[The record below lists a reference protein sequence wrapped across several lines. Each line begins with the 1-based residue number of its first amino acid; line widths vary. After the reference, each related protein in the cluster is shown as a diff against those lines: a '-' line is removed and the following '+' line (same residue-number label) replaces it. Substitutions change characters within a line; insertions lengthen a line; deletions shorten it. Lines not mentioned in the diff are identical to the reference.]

1 MNPEEIGQFLESKTY
16 DYYLGQALDQ
26 VPADIDKREGSIIY
40 DALAPACYQLALF
53 TMDLKNVLLNAF
65 VQTAVGDYL
74 DLKAEEHGL
83 KRIAATQ
90 AYVKGVFTDS
100 AGAAYKL
107 LNEGDRF
114 SSVGDSPVYYAVV
127 NQISDGVYTLKC
139 EATGSVGNQYIG
151 QLLPIDHFNGLG
163 AGNITEI
170 IIPSRDVEDD
180 ESLRARILKTYEVN
194 QYGGNIEDYIRFTS
208 QQEGVGAVQV
218 YPAWNGGGTV
228 KVVMLNSA
236 FELPNETLINKVQEA
251 LDPHN
256 AQMGYGLAPIG
267 HLVTV
272 AAPTQRLINISLHVD
287 TEVGV
292 VFSELQPLI
301 KEAIDAHFLALR
313 KNWSAHNDLY
323 QYSQTVY
330 RSQLIAAIL
339 KVTGVAN
346 VSNLRLNGSDA
357 DVVLTFNNTLQECA
371 FVGTVI
377 YT

>member
-1 MNPEEIGQFLESKTY
+1 MNPEEVGQFLESKTY
-16 DYYLGQALDQ
+16 DYYLEQALSQ
-26 VPADIDKREGSIIY
+26 VPDDIDKREGSIIY

-53 TMDLKNVLLNAF
+53 TFDLKNVLLNAF
-65 VQTAVGDYL
+65 VQTAVGSYL
-74 DLKAEEHGL
+74 DLKAEEHGI
-83 KRIAATQ
+83 KRIPATQ

-100 AGAAYKL
+100 SGAAYKL

-114 SSVGDSPVYYAVV
+114 SSIGEDPVYYDVV
-127 NQISDGVYTLKC
+127 NQISEGTYTLKC
-139 EATGSVGNQYIG
+139 EVTGSVGNQYIG

-163 AGNITEI
+163 GGKITEVT
-170 IIPSRDVEDD
+170 IPARDEEDD

-228 KVVMLNSA
+228 RVVLLNSA
-236 FELPNETLINKVQEA
+236 FEVPNGTLINKVQEA

-256 AQMGYGLAPIG
+256 AQKGYGVAPIG

-272 AAPTQRLINISLHVD
+272 ATPTARTVDISLHID
-287 TEVGV
+287 TEVGT
-292 VFSELQPLI
+292 SLSTLQPLI
-301 KEAIDAHFLALR
+301 KEAIDAHFLSIR
-313 KNWSAHNDLY
+313 KNWSSHNELY

-339 KVTGVAN
+339 KVAGVAN
-346 VSNLRLNGSDA
+346 VSNLRLSGKDA
-357 DVVLTFNNTLQECA
+357 DVVLTFNNSLQECA
-371 FVGTVI
+371 FVGAVS

>member
-1 MNPEEIGQFLESKTY
+1 MNPDEIGQFLESKTY
-16 DYYLGQALDQ
+16 DYYLEQALEQ
-26 VPADIDKREGSIIY
+26 VPAEIDKREGSIIY

-83 KRIAATQ
+83 KRIPATQ

-100 AGAAYKL
+100 SGAAYQL

-114 SSVGDSPVYYAVV
+114 SSIGDNPVYYAVV
-127 NQISDGVYTLKC
+127 NKISEGTYTLKC
-139 EATGSVGNQYIG
+139 EVTGSVGNQYVG

-163 AGNITEI
+163 GGKITEVT
-170 IIPSRDVEDD
+170 IPARDEEDD

-228 KVVMLNSA
+228 RVVLLNSA
-236 FELPNETLINKVQEA
+236 FEVPNGTLINKVQEA

-256 AQMGYGLAPIG
+256 AQKGYGVAPIG

-272 AAPTQRLINISLHVD
+272 AAPTARTVDISVHVD
-287 TEVGV
+287 TEVGT
-292 VFSELQPLI
+292 SLNTLQPLI
-301 KEAIDAHFLALR
+301 KEAIEAHFLALR

-330 RSQLIAAIL
+330 RSQLIVAIL
-339 KVTGVAN
+339 KVAGVAN
-346 VSNLRLNGSDA
+346 VSNLRLNGRDA
-357 DVVLTFNNTLQECA
+357 DVVLTFNNSLQECA
-371 FVGTVI
+371 FVGTVS

>member
-16 DYYLGQALDQ
+16 DYYLEQALEQ
-26 VPADIDKREGSIIY
+26 VPAEIDKREGSIIY

-65 VQTAVGDYL
+65 VQTAVGGYL

-100 AGAAYKL
+100 TGAPYQL

-114 SSVGDSPVYYAVV
+114 SSVGDNPVYYAVV
-127 NQISDGVYTLKC
+127 NKISEGTYTLKC
-139 EATGSVGNQYIG
+139 EVTGSVGNQYVG

-163 AGNITEI
+163 GGNITEI

-228 KVVMLNSA
+228 RVVLLNSA
-236 FELPNETLINKVQEA
+236 YELPNETLINKVQEA

-256 AQMGYGLAPIG
+256 AQLGYGLAPIG

-272 AAPTQRLINISLHVD
+272 AAPTARTVDISLHID
-287 TEVGV
+287 TEVGATL
-292 VFSELQPLI
+292 SELQPLV
-301 KEAIDAHFLALR
+301 KAAIDAHFLALR

-339 KVTGVAN
+339 KVAGVAN
-346 VSNLRLNGSDA
+346 VSNLRLNGRDA
-357 DVVLTFNNTLQECA
+357 DVVLTFTNVLQECA
-371 FVGTVI
+371 FVGQVT

>member
-1 MNPEEIGQFLESKTY
+1 MNPEEVGQFLESKTY
-16 DYYLGQALDQ
+16 DYYLEQALSQ
-26 VPADIDKREGSIIY
+26 VPDDIDKREGSIIY

-53 TMDLKNVLLNAF
+53 TFDLKNVLLNAF
-65 VQTAVGDYL
+65 VQTAVGSYL
-74 DLKAEEHGL
+74 DLKAEEHGI
-83 KRIAATQ
+83 KRIPATQ
-90 AYVKGVFTDS
+90 AYVKGVFTDAS
-100 AGAAYKL
+100 GAAYKL

-114 SSVGDSPVYYAVV
+114 SSIGEDPVYYDVV
-127 NQISDGVYTLKC
+127 NQISEGTYTLKC
-139 EATGSVGNQYIG
+139 EVTGSVGNQYIG

-163 AGNITEI
+163 GGKITEVT
-170 IIPSRDVEDD
+170 IPARDEEDD

-228 KVVMLNSA
+228 RVVLLNSA
-236 FELPNETLINKVQEA
+236 FEVPNGTLINKVQEA

-256 AQMGYGLAPIG
+256 AQKGYGVAPIG

-272 AAPTQRLINISLHVD
+272 AAPSKRTIDISLHVD
-287 TEVGV
+287 TEVGTSLSTV
-292 VFSELQPLI
+292 QPLI
-301 KEAIDAHFLALR
+301 KEAIEAHFLAIR
-313 KNWSAHNDLY
+313 KNWSSHNELY

-339 KVTGVAN
+339 KVAGVAN
-346 VSNLRLNGSDA
+346 VSNLRLGGKDA
-357 DVVLTFNNTLQECA
+357 DVVLTFNNSLQECA
-371 FVGTVI
+371 FVGMVG

>member
-1 MNPEEIGQFLESKTY
+1 MNPDEIGQFLESKTY
-16 DYYLGQALDQ
+16 DYYLEQALEQ
-26 VPADIDKREGSIIY
+26 VPAEIDKREGSIIF

-65 VQTAVGDYL
+65 VQTAVGGYL

-100 AGAAYKL
+100 AEAPYQL

-114 SSVGDSPVYYAVV
+114 SSIGDNPVYYAVV
-127 NQISDGVYTLKC
+127 NKISEGTYTLKC
-139 EATGSVGNQYIG
+139 EVTGSVGNQYVG

-163 AGNITEI
+163 GGKITEVT
-170 IIPSRDVEDD
+170 IPARDEEDD

-228 KVVMLNSA
+228 RVVLLNSA
-236 FELPNETLINKVQEA
+236 FEVPNGTLINKVQEA

-256 AQMGYGLAPIG
+256 AQKGHGVAPIG

-272 AAPTQRLINISLHVD
+272 AAPTARTVDISVHVD
-287 TEVGV
+287 TEVGT
-292 VFSELQPLI
+292 SLSTLQPLI
-301 KEAIDAHFLALR
+301 KEAIEAHFLALR

-339 KVTGVAN
+339 KVAGVAN
-346 VSNLRLNGSDA
+346 VSNLRLNGRDA
-357 DVVLTFNNTLQECA
+357 DVVLTFNNSLQECA
-371 FVGTVI
+371 FVGTVS

>member
-1 MNPEEIGQFLESKTY
+1 MNPDEIGQFLESKTY
-16 DYYLGQALDQ
+16 DYYLEQALEQ
-26 VPADIDKREGSIIY
+26 VPAEIDKREGSIIY

-65 VQTAVGDYL
+65 VQTAVGGYL

-100 AGAAYKL
+100 SGAAYQL

-114 SSVGDSPVYYAVV
+114 SSIGDNPVYYAVV
-127 NQISDGVYTLKC
+127 NKISEGTYTLKC
-139 EATGSVGNQYIG
+139 EITGSVGNQYVG

-163 AGNITEI
+163 GGKITEVT
-170 IIPSRDVEDD
+170 IPARDEEDD

-218 YPAWNGGGTV
+218 YPAWSGGGTV
-228 KVVMLNSA
+228 RVVLLNSA
-236 FELPNETLINKVQEA
+236 FEVPNGTLINKVQEA

-256 AQMGYGLAPIG
+256 AQKGYGIAPIG

-272 AAPTQRLINISLHVD
+272 AAPTARTVDISVHVD
-287 TEVGV
+287 TEVGT
-292 VFSELQPLI
+292 SLSTLQPLI
-301 KEAIDAHFLALR
+301 KEAIEAHFLSIR
-313 KNWSAHNDLY
+313 KNWSSHNELY

-339 KVTGVAN
+339 KVAGVAN
-346 VSNLRLNGSDA
+346 VSNLRLNGRDA
-357 DVVLTFNNTLQECA
+357 DVVLTFTNALQECA
-371 FVGTVI
+371 FVGQVT